1 MRPEEFGLTVEV
13 EIIQPEQAAAY
24 LQHNAKHRPIK
35 QKKVEEYVEMMQ
47 ADQWKLN
54 GKVIVFDWNGRLLGG
69 QHRLSA
75 CAISGVPLM
84 TLVVRGVDPAVQ
96 ATNE

>member
-24 LQHNAKHRPIK
+24 LQNNAKHRPIK
-35 QKKVEEYVEMMQ
+35 QKKVDEYVDQMK
-47 ADQWKLN
+47 ADMWKLN
-54 GKVIVFDWNGRLLGG
+54 GKVLVFDSNGRLLGG

-75 CAISGVPLM
+75 CAQSGVPFM
-84 TLVVRGVDPAVQ
+84 TLVVRGVDPAVFD
-96 ATNE
+96 AE